1 MTLNRKRENNNFG
14 KPDAG
19 LPTVNTCKHYVKM
32 PEYTSYEQLK
42 ERFNLATKEDDHHFD
57 LNWARAGNTHSEK
70 SHRENSLYEDK
81 ITIPYR

>member
-1 MTLNRKRENNNFG
+1 
-14 KPDAG
+14 
-19 LPTVNTCKHYVKM
+19 M